1 MQLRTRSFI
10 LATLLS
16 LGAVLPAEAKTISC
30 ESIFQPTVKD
40 VLEQV
45 NRDSDGLLFKGPSF
59 EEYTQ
64 SMSWMRKRKI
74 RKLMQDIEVRSFSSE
89 KAIERH
95 TILLGE
101 ALFGNHT
108 ALGQWV
114 KKSSEERLDDSA
126 ILAIKEQLLQEGML
140 KTWGDVQDP
149 NQISILRK
157 TIDLI
162 KTFQGSMVGQALRMP
177 FVLPKIK
184 NQQVSNELLFKI
196 IRDGFNAHA
205 EEVRLALRQQTKID
219 AYNTF
224 RKVYAPVV
232 FGIMIIVQSQNAYQQ
247 LQDAIEQQVRATV
260 EALRNQR
267 KQIEETVPLVKQ
279 QEYQKAYDASIAEFT
294 QKWGE
299 PPTAEEASIIKAKIE
314 KALNMH

>member
-1 MQLRTRSFI
+1 MQLRTRSLI

-16 LGAVLPAEAKTISC
+16 LGAVLPAEAKTIRC
-30 ESIFQPTVKD
+30 ESIFQPTVGD

-89 KAIERH
+89 KAVERH
-95 TILLGE
+95 AIELGE

-114 KKSSEERLDDSA
+114 RKSSEQRLDDSA
-126 ILAIKEQLLQEGML
+126 ILLIKEQLLQEGLL

-149 NQISILRK
+149 AQINFLKK
-157 TIDLI
+157 TVDHI
-162 KTFQGSMVGQALRMP
+162 KTFQGSMLGQSLRMP
-177 FVLPKIK
+177 FFLPKIK
-184 NQQVSNELLFKI
+184 NQLLSNELMFKV

-205 EEVRLALRQQTKID
+205 EEVRVALQKQTKID

-232 FGIMIIVQSQNAYQQ
+232 FGIMMVVQAQNAYQQ
-247 LQDAIEQQVRATV
+247 LQDAIEQQVRATI

-279 QEYQKAYDASIAEFT
+279 QEFQKAYDASIAEFT
-294 QKWGE
+294 LKWGE
-299 PPTAEEASIIKAKIE
+299 PPTAEEAGIIKAKIE